1 MALDAIGGGG
11 DGILRI
17 PIKGIVFM
25 TVKKASAPD
34 AKTVARW
41 REDIVFT
48 EGVRDC
54 EFTFHTTWGVFSPR
68 SIDEGSRLLL
78 DHLDINPTDDCLD
91 VGCGYGVLGMTM
103 ARLAPQGRS
112 VMVDKD
118 FVAVDYTKANCERNG
133 LNNTEVL
140 LSNGFNQIPKDYKFD
155 LIVSNLPAKV
165 GNEQH
170 YLYLFDA
177 YERLNPGGRF
187 VVVTING
194 LRDFISRTFKEVFGN
209 YDKLKQGKTYTVAQ
223 AVKE

>member
-1 MALDAIGGGG
+1 MSRG
-11 DGILRI
+11 
-17 PIKGIVFM
+17 
-25 TVKKASAPD
+25 APD
-34 AKTVARW
+34 AATVARW

-48 EGVRDC
+48 DSVRGG
-54 EFTFHTTWGVFSPR
+54 EFTFHTTWGIFSPR
-68 SIDEGSRLLL
+68 AIDEGSRLLL
-78 DHLDINPTDDCLD
+78 DHLDIKPDDDCLD

-103 ARLAPQGRS
+103 ARLAPAGRT
-112 VMVDKD
+112 VLIDKD
-118 FVAVDYTKANCERNG
+118 FVAVDYARRNCERNG
-133 LNNTEVL
+133 LANTETY
-140 LSNGFNQIPKDYKFD
+140 LSNGFNQIPRDQQFD

-177 YERLNPGGRF
+177 HARLRPGGRF

-223 AVKE
+223 AIRE

>member
-1 MALDAIGGGG
+1 MSRG
-11 DGILRI
+11 
-17 PIKGIVFM
+17 
-25 TVKKASAPD
+25 APD
-34 AKTVARW
+34 AATVARW

-48 EGVRDC
+48 DSVRGC
-54 EFTFHTTWGVFSPR
+54 EFRFHTTWGIFSPR
-68 SIDEGSRLLL
+68 AIDEGSRLLL
-78 DHLDINPTDDCLD
+78 DHLDIKPDDDCLD

-103 ARLAPQGRS
+103 ARLAPAGKT
-112 VMVDKD
+112 VLIDKD
-118 FVAVDYTKANCERNG
+118 FVAVEYARANCERNG
-133 LNNTEVL
+133 LGNTETY
-140 LSNGFNQIPKDYKFD
+140 LSNGFNQIPRDQQFD

-177 YERLNPGGRF
+177 HARLRPGGRF

-223 AVKE
+223 AIRA